1 MTNFFAVIV
10 DDDDDDI
17 DLIYIKGAWQEI
29 QKRSERKFIDDV
41 IRITTIKK
49 RPLKF

>member
-1 MTNFFAVIV
+1 MSVDLVFAVIV
-10 DDDDDDI
+10 NDDDDI
-17 DLIYIKGAWQEI
+17 DLIYVKGAWQEI

-41 IRITTIKK
+41 TTKRKK